1 MQKKEQQMSG
11 ISRRRFLRD
20 TSLGAA
26 GLGAVA
32 IVGTPALGLVTATSA
47 AATPLSL
54 HPASP
59 DRGVAAPRAPGAE
72 VMAHIVGD
80 ASGTICLYSGTTK
93 VTFEDRSLTDALL
106 KAAW

>member
-1 MQKKEQQMSG
+1 MSG

-32 IVGTPALGLVTATSA
+32 IVGAPALGLVTATSA

-54 HPASP
+54 HTTSP
-59 DRGVAAPRAPGAE
+59 DRGLAAARTSGPE

-80 ASGTICLYSGTTK
+80 PAGTICLYSGTMKIT
-93 VTFEDRSLTDALL
+93 VQDRALTDALL
-106 KAAW
+106 KAAR